1 MCFIHLKRVE
11 YKKGRHMSINYKR
24 IGLKIKEFRLQMNLT
39 QEELAEMCNLSTIHI
54 SNIERGRTC
63 LSLFTLN
70 KLSHIL
76 NFNFNINIFD
86 NKDNSINE
94 ILQNCCQWEYEIL
107 KDILI
112 ATKNSIDI
120 NLNFKS

>member
-1 MCFIHLKRVE
+1 
-11 YKKGRHMSINYKR
+11 MSINYKR

-70 KLSHIL
+70 KLSRIL
-76 NFNFNINIFD
+76 NFNFSINIFD